1 MSEQPDAPTGSKG
14 EPAPEVQ
21 ENTPTSSPEESAA
34 AGGQNDSPP
43 VQGEGEQ
50 DSW

>member
-1 MSEQPDAPTGSKG
+1 MTEQPDAPTGSTG
-14 EPAPEVQ
+14 EPAPE
-21 ENTPTSSPEESAA
+21 EESSPTSSPEESAA
-34 AGGQNDSPP
+34 AGGRNDSPP